1 MNKLC
6 KEYISEVKALFPIIR
21 KSERDYI
28 KKIKVDIEN
37 FCEEAEV
44 TTKQE
49 LYENYGRPNDVVNNY
64 LSTVETEYI
73 AKQISIKRLIT
84 TCVVALLVLAT
95 VATSALCITLYS
107 EYQRVKNSEIVG
119 IKTYITE
126 NN

>member
-6 KEYISEVKALFPIIR
+6 NEYISEVKALFPIIR

-95 VATSALCITLYS
+95 VATSALCIALYTQYQIVKRS
-107 EYQRVKNSEIVG
+107 EMVG
-119 IKTYITE
+119 VSYTITE
-126 NN
+126 HN

>member
-95 VATSALCITLYS
+95 VATSALCIALYTQYQIVKRS
-107 EYQRVKNSEIVG
+107 EMVKAEY
-119 IKTYITE
+119 TITE
-126 NN
+126 QN